1 MLWIVHISFL
11 CSSIDFHFSGIINNA
26 AIYIMCIC
34 IFYICVHYLCTHF
47 CMDTYFH
54 FFWVLRSRMVGSYG
68 ISMFSC
74 MRNCQAIFQDGCI
87 VYICIGQWLLLPDF
101 DTSHSNGHEVYF
113 IVVLIAIFL
122 TTDYVE
128 HLFMCLLVI
137 CKFWRNVY

>member
-11 CSSIDFHFSGIINNA
+11 YSSIDFHFSGIINNA
-26 AIYIMCIC
+26 AIYIVCI
-34 IFYICVHYLCTHF
+34 YIYYIYVHYLCTHF
-47 CMDTYFH
+47 CMDIYFH
-54 FFWVLRSRMVGSYG
+54 FFWVLRSRMAGSYG

-74 MRNCQAIFQDGCI
+74 MRNCQAIFPRWLHCLHFT
-87 VYICIGQWLLLPDF
+87 GQCLLLPDF

-113 IVVLIAIFL
+113 TVVLMEIFL

-137 CKFWRNVY
+137 CKFWSYVY